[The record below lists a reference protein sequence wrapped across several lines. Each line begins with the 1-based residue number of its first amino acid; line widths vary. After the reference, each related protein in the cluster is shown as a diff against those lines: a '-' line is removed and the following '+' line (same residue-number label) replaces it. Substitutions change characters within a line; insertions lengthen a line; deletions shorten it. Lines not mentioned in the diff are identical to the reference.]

1 MRERRRRGCE
11 KKGGVLGE
19 HGEAYADDRIA
30 TFLPAKA
37 ENITALEKAANLF
50 AAFLGLSMT

>member
-11 KKGGVLGE
+11 KREVLGE
-19 HGEAYADDRIA
+19 HGEAYADERIA
-30 TFLPAKA
+30 TLLPAKA

-50 AAFLGLSMT
+50 AAFLGLPMT